1 MHILATFAT
10 LCCQTRWPRN
20 HSCTTQEH
28 VSFFRT
34 FSGHFRKFRLFDT
47 FCKKRSNLQIPC
59 KMQKNTFHKCAHFCK
74 TFSQMRTSAKTF
86 LDMLANFCTCTKHK
100 RANLQMCEKPS
111 CTKCANLQRKLFL
124 KCNFCTLHKNTN
136 ADFTI
141 SLFCTVHNFSSAQI
155 LKCTKLFST
164 YNYFFSLIL
173 IYITYYLF

>member
-74 TFSQMRTSAKTF
+74 TCSQTRTRQKTFRACSQTSANVQMCK
-86 LDMLANFCTCTKHK
+86 C
-100 RANLQMCEKPS
+100 ANLQMCKKPS
-111 CTKCANLQRKLFL
+111 CTKCANLQRKYFSKCRNHKSALCTKTQMHISAHVTISEMQNYFLHMFTNLFL
-124 KCNFCTLHKNTN
+124 F
-136 ADFTI
+136 
-141 SLFCTVHNFSSAQI
+141 
-155 LKCTKLFST
+155 
-164 YNYFFSLIL
+164 
-173 IYITYYLF
+173 

>member
-111 CTKCANLQRKLFL
+111 CTKCANLQRKLFFEMQL
-124 KCNFCTLHKNTN
+124 LHFAQKHKCRFHHFAFLHCAQFFFCTNSQMHKII
-136 ADFTI
+136 FYVQ
-141 SLFCTVHNFSSAQI
+141 LFF
-155 LKCTKLFST
+155 
-164 YNYFFSLIL
+164 
-173 IYITYYLF
+173 